1 MARIVTK
8 IGDVFSVSLGD
19 GTKKYIQYIAND
31 LTQLN
36 SDVIRGFRKAFPLD
50 NHPTVGEVISDEVM
64 FYSHTMVSLGVKM
77 GLWEKVGRADE
88 PVDVNSVLFRHTEQY
103 ARGINDPIITV
114 SDKWYVW
121 RIGKDFQNIGK
132 LEGKYKNAFP
142 GLVINPNGIIEL
154 LKGNKY
160 PPLYPD

>member
-1 MARIVTK
+1 MARVVTK

-50 NHPTVGEVISDEVM
+50 DHPTVREVISDEVM

-77 GLWEKVGRADE
+77 GLWEKVGKSEE
-88 PVDVNSVLFRHTEQY
+88 PVDFGHIMFRNTEQY
-103 ARGINDPIITV
+103 GRAINGPIITV
-114 SDKWYVW
+114 SDKWYIWQVGKEFQY
-121 RIGKDFQNIGK
+121 IGR
-132 LEGKYKNAFP
+132 LEGKYKNAYP